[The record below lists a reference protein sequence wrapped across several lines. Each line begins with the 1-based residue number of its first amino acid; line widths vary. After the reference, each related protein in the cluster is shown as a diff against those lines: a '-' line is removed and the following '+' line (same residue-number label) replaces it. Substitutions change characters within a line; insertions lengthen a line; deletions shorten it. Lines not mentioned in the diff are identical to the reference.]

1 MRALS
6 KLLCVTAAC
15 LGLTT
20 YAPPAEA
27 GARPAQKALKELEEG
42 RRPYNVV
49 QNRFFLK
56 TDRFELSPVLGY
68 VPNNP
73 FVQRYVGGVFMGYH
87 FSETFAAEGAFLY
100 APDLGQN
107 DLKDLTTTL
116 VAIAHE
122 GSGQV
127 DFQQPLEKMI
137 LGATFAARWAPVYGK
152 INLIG
157 ERVIN
162 FDFYG
167 VAGLGMLSINEYY
180 ARYNDDFDPP
190 VETSLAEKKVKVP
203 VNLGVGFDFF
213 LSSSVALKIDAR
225 SYLYGDKKPQ
235 YDPNTPVT
243 ESRIYNNFVA
253 SVGVAVFFPKMKPR
267 QYNF

>member
-1 MRALS
+1 MRATS
-6 KLLCVTAAC
+6 KLLAVLAATLALATTAS
-15 LGLTT
+15 
-20 YAPPAEA
+20 
-27 GARPAQKALKELEEG
+27 PAQAGTSEGRQALKEAKEG
-42 RRPYNVV
+42 RKPYNVV

-56 TDRFELSPVLGY
+56 TDRFELAPVIGV

-73 FVQRYVGGVFMGYH
+73 FVSRYTGGVFMAYH
-87 FSETFAAEGAFLY
+87 FSETLAAEGAFLY

-107 DLKDLTTTL
+107 DLKDLTHTL

-152 INLIG
+152 INLLG
-157 ERVIN
+157 ESVVN

-167 VAGLGMLSINEYY
+167 TAGLGMLSINEYY
-180 ARYNDDFDPP
+180 ARYNGDFEPP
-190 VETSLAEKKVKVP
+190 TETVLSVKKVKVP
-203 VNLGVGFDFF
+203 LNVGVGFDFF
-213 LSSSVALKIDAR
+213 INSSMALKIDAR

-243 ESRIYNNFVA
+243 ESRVYNNFVA
-253 SVGVAVFFPKMKPR
+253 SVGLAVFFPKMKPR